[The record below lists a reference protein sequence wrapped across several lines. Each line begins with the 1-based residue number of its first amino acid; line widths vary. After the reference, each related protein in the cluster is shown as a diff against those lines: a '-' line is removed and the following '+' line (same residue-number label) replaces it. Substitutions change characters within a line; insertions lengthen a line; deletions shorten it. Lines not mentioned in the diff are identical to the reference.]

1 MVNSNMTNSFN
12 MIVCKTSHREIAQ
25 IKMNAAADDEM
36 AVSEHIEEFSQ
47 RLVFCVIMLLVTTL
61 ICFSDVKEIVK
72 LFQAPAIG
80 VKFLQFAPGEYFFAS
95 VKIAAFCGIL
105 LTSPIILYQLLLYL
119 IPGLTK
125 KERDIVLPV
134 SLGSGVLFL
143 VGLAFSYFFLVPAAL
158 RFFISYGS
166 EVVEPFWSFDQ
177 YFDFLAVLLF
187 ATGLAFQ
194 VPAIQVV
201 LGLLGIVTGEKML
214 SAWKYVIVL
223 CTVVAAIITPSTDPI
238 TQILLAG
245 ALLSLYL
252 GGSGLVIL
260 IKKEVL

>member
-1 MVNSNMTNSFN
+1 MFNTFKKLNSTASNASSF
-12 MIVCKTSHREIAQ
+12 
-25 IKMNAAADDEM
+25 IKMNMAVDDEM
-36 AVSEHIEEFSQ
+36 ALSEHIEEFSQ
-47 RLVFCVIMLLVTTL
+47 RLVFCLIFLLLAIIV
-61 ICFSDVKEIVK
+61 CFTDVKEIVR

-95 VKIAAFCGIL
+95 VKIAVFCGIL
-105 LTSPIILYQLLLYL
+105 ISSPLILYQLLLYL
-119 IPGLTK
+119 IPALTK
-125 KERDIVLPV
+125 NERDIVLPV
-134 SLGSGVLFL
+134 SFGSGILFL
-143 VGLAFSYFFLVPAAL
+143 VGLIFSYFFLVPAAL

-177 YFDFLAVLLF
+177 YFDFVAVLLF

-214 SAWKYVIVL
+214 SAWKYVIVI
-223 CTVVAAIITPSTDPI
+223 CTIVAAVITPSTDPV
-238 TQILLAG
+238 TQILLST

-252 GGSGLVIL
+252 GGSGFVIL
-260 IKKEVL
+260 LKK

>member
-1 MVNSNMTNSFN
+1 MLNKYLTKKIIPAAS
-12 MIVCKTSHREIAQ
+12 KTS
-25 IKMNAAADDEM
+25 IKMKMVVDDEM
-36 AVSEHIEEFSQ
+36 ALSEHIEEFSQ
-47 RLVFCVIMLLVTTL
+47 RLVFCLIFLLFATL
-61 ICFSDVKEIVK
+61 ICFADVKEIVRI
-72 LFQAPAIG
+72 FQAPAIG

-95 VKIAAFCGIL
+95 VKIAVFCGVLIS
-105 LTSPIILYQLLLYL
+105 SPIILYQLLLYL

-125 KERDIVLPV
+125 NERDIVLPV
-134 SLGSGVLFL
+134 SLGSGILF
-143 VGLAFSYFFLVPAAL
+143 VIGLIFSYFFLVPAAL

-177 YFDFLAVLLF
+177 YFDFIAVLLF

-194 VPAIQVV
+194 IPAVQVV

-214 SAWKYVIVL
+214 SAWKYVIVI

-238 TQILLAG
+238 TQILLST

-252 GGSGLVIL
+252 GGSGFVIL
-260 IKKEVL
+260 LKK